1 MCDKSVP
8 GMFRYER
15 KLQKILK
22 SFEIYEHK
30 DNHYINKKKKQKY
43 LKSLNG
49 LITFPARPRSYYK
62 SNILDENSL
71 FKRTKK
77 PIASQSSAPFPKL

>member
-49 LITFPARPRSYYK
+49 LIGHFRNQIVYCNYNEK
-62 SNILDENSL
+62 SFCLSKIIHMYCDS
-71 FKRTKK
+71 
-77 PIASQSSAPFPKL
+77 